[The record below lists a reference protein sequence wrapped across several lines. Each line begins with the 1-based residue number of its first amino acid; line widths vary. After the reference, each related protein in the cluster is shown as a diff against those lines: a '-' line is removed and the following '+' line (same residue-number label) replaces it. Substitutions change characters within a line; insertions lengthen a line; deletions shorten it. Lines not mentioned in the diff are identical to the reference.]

1 MGVDELLDDD
11 AFDPKKL
18 FDEEQYST
26 LIIKRDG
33 FDKKQNSVADILEAL
48 LDEKNTRSENEEL
61 FLRLKENNAQ
71 QMLME
76 AIDAADK
83 PSEKV
88 KLLAACW
95 ESCLD
100 FTPHFLYFVKMA
112 CNADFNIALEALS
125 VVESCEGDIDTV
137 VLAEALLM
145 VQSLEKKPHELIDD
159 LTESIKQRIH

>member
-83 PSEKV
+83 PSEK
-88 KLLAACW
+88 AGF
-95 ESCLD
+95 D
-100 FTPHFLYFVKMA
+100 FYSFH
-112 CNADFNIALEALS
+112 
-125 VVESCEGDIDTV
+125 
-137 VLAEALLM
+137 
-145 VQSLEKKPHELIDD
+145 
-159 LTESIKQRIH
+159 R